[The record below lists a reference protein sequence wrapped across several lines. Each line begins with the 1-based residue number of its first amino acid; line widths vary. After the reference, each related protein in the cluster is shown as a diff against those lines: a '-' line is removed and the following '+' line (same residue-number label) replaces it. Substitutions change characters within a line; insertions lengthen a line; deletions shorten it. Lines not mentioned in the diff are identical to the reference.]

1 MMIIL
6 KASAAELGLPPT
18 LIESITDKEL
28 SGDAALT
35 QVMQNKEYK
44 LIITDLSMPMMDG
57 YETTKKIRQY
67 IAARGQAQPESEP
80 VIIACT
86 GHTEQAFIDK
96 AWRHEMNEFL
106 SKPLNI

>member
-1 MMIIL
+1 MIIIL
-6 KASAAELGLPPT
+6 KAAAAELGLPST

-67 IAARGQAQPESEP
+67 IAARGQAQP

>member
-6 KASAAELGLPPT
+6 KAAAAELGLPST

-67 IAARGQAQPESEP
+67 IAARGSAQP

-86 GHTEQAFIDK
+86 GHTEEAFIEK

-106 SKPLNI
+106 SKPLTI